1 MFRPFYLLPDC
12 LDFVAADLA
21 MEWDSFR
28 AARAALA
35 GVVSVSRARDVAAT
49 ITSSIPDYHSQLA
62 AHLSKGHLTVISSSV
77 DRGQAE

>member
-1 MFRPFYLLPDC
+1 
-12 LDFVAADLA
+12 

-49 ITSSIPDYHSQLA
+49 ITASVPDYHSQLA
-62 AHLSKGHLTVISSSV
+62 AHLSKGHLTVNKLPIEPIRISMAV
-77 DRGQAE
+77 ED

>member
-1 MFRPFYLLPDC
+1 
-12 LDFVAADLA
+12 

-49 ITSSIPDYHSQLA
+49 TTASIPDYRSQLA
-62 AHLSKGHLTVISSSV
+62 AHLSKGHLTVSC
-77 DRGQAE
+77 